1 MNTHR
6 HSRANLAAPCARHPS
21 SGQRGWSLIEL
32 SLTLAIVGMLSAALF
47 HPQGVLE
54 QYRHQRFVH
63 HVQTL
68 MAEMKAYRLQQGRWP
83 GDCNSDGLI
92 DYVLNG
98 NETTDDLEYAATREF
113 TPAATSE
120 EAYSLG
126 TVCPSASLNPYTQPN
141 VPFNELKNSGI
152 HAIGQPNRLLA
163 DHGLSGSTFAG
174 NFNTNNGSPE
184 NIENQF
190 NAVLLTNVPIMAA
203 RKLAVAID
211 GFDGEA
217 SNVFSVRRTSDME
230 SFDEKWTANG
240 ESEGKRISVVVFFDR
255 VPPNPTAIP

>member
-6 HSRANLAAPCARHPS
+6 QSHTDLAPTCARYLK

-32 SLTLAIVGMLSAALF
+32 SLTLAVVGMLSAALF

-68 MAEMKAYRLQQGRWP
+68 MAEMKTYRLQLGRWP

-92 DYVLNG
+92 DYVFNG
-98 NETTDDLEYAATREF
+98 NEAADDLEYAVTREF
-113 TPAATSE
+113 TPAATSDV
-120 EAYSLG
+120 AYSLG
-126 TVCPSASLNPYTQPN
+126 TVCPSASLNPYMQPN

-174 NFNTNNGSPE
+174 NFNTNNSSPE

-190 NAVLLTNVPIMAA
+190 NALLLTNVPIVAA
-203 RKLAVAID
+203 RKLAQAID

-217 SNVFSVRRTSDME
+217 SNLFSVRRTSNME
-230 SFDEKWTANG
+230 NFDEKWTATG
-240 ESEGKRISVVVFFDR
+240 ETESKRISVVVFFDR
-255 VPPNPTAIP
+255 VPPSPSTTP